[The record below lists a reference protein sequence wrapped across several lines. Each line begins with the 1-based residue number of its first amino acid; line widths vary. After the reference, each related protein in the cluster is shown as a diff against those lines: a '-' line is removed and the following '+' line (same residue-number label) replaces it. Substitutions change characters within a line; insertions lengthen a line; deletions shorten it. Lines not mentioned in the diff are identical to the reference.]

1 LTGWVSIRAANNLDG
16 KFRMRNTTR
25 NLKQRT
31 RLQKIGKKLAQQAKQ
46 KKRDARALKKK
57 G

>member
-1 LTGWVSIRAANNLDG
+1 
-16 KFRMRNTTR
+16 MRNTTR

-46 KKRDARALKKK
+46 KKRDARAQKKK